1 MREQEL
7 LGPLNAAQRAAVS
20 SHAPQTL
27 VLAGAGSGKTR
38 VLVHRIA
45 WCLETGLAAP
55 SGILAVTFTNKAAAE
70 MRGRIEMLLDRPATG
85 MWVGTFHSIAHRL
98 LRAHWREAR
107 LPEQFTIMDSDDQQ
121 KLVKRVIRAMG
132 LDDAQWP
139 PKEAQWFINGRKDE
153 GDRPAHIDTAGDP
166 MLSTMVE
173 IYKEYEAACQQS
185 GLVDFA
191 ELLLRAYETLRDT
204 PGLLTHYHERFHQV
218 LVDEFQDTN
227 AIQYAWLR
235 LLAGDHA
242 NVFAVGD
249 DDQSIYSWRGAQVE
263 NMQRFR
269 KDYPKHEIVRLE
281 QNYRSTGGIL
291 DAANALIANNT
302 ARLGKKL
309 WTDGARGEPIRL
321 YAAFNDLEEARY
333 CVERLRDWHA
343 QGGRYDESAILYR
356 TSAQSRVLEDALRKS
371 DMPYRVHGGFRFYER
386 AEIRDALAYLR
397 LANHRGDDAAF
408 ERVVNLPTRGIGNK
422 TLEDLRH
429 TARLERISL
438 WEASQRLISNREL
451 PARAAGALGQFLNL
465 IEDLAREIEGRALGS
480 VIEKTVAHS
489 GLIEHYRKDK
499 DGRGPDRIE
508 NLEELVSAAGDF
520 TPSEEDAELPI
531 ISAFLSHAAL
541 EAGEGQASKFE
552 DSVQLMTLHSAKGL
566 EFANVMLVGM
576 EEGLF
581 PHQRSLE
588 DPRQMEE
595 ERRLCYV
602 GITRAMRLLTL
613 SYAESRRMHGS
624 DYMPRPSRFL
634 REVPA
639 ELMQEVRMGGGNSGA
654 HSSFRVEEDNGGY
667 GLKLGQRVMHRTFGE
682 GVVLHMEG
690 RGAHTR
696 VQVNFAESGAKWLVA
711 AYAGLTAC

>member
-20 SHAPQTL
+20 SHATQTL

-451 PARAAGALGQFLNL
+451 PARAAGALGQFLRL
-465 IEDLAREIEGRALGS
+465 IGRYLA
-480 VIEKTVAHS
+480 V
-489 GLIEHYRKDK
+489 
-499 DGRGPDRIE
+499 P
-508 NLEELVSAAGDF
+508 
-520 TPSEEDAELPI
+520 
-531 ISAFLSHAAL
+531 
-541 EAGEGQASKFE
+541 
-552 DSVQLMTLHSAKGL
+552 
-566 EFANVMLVGM
+566 
-576 EEGLF
+576 
-581 PHQRSLE
+581 
-588 DPRQMEE
+588 PR
-595 ERRLCYV
+595 
-602 GITRAMRLLTL
+602 
-613 SYAESRRMHGS
+613 
-624 DYMPRPSRFL
+624 D
-634 REVPA
+634 
-639 ELMQEVRMGGGNSGA
+639 GGGNLLQHLLVHGLGQ
-654 HSSFRVEEDNGGY
+654 NGVGRAEGGHPVDKINAQFPHVHGELPHAIDEGSITRHLLILIIRGLRGLLGDVQCRYRLLAY
-667 GLKLGQRVMHRTFGE
+667 GL
-682 GVVLHMEG
+682 
-690 RGAHTR
+690 
-696 VQVNFAESGAKWLVA
+696 LV
-711 AYAGLTAC
+711 GLTQLRVSVADDLTHARLGKFLWHDILVK